1 LLLLPIVA
9 KIRYCKV
16 NEFIHFNKMRV
27 SNLAAV
33 LYNLKMPS
41 SRNGL

>member
-1 LLLLPIVA
+1 LNSEEYLLLLPIVA
-9 KIRYCKV
+9 KIRYRKV

-33 LYNLKMPS
+33 L
-41 SRNGL
+41 